1 MTLYMII
8 QPVHLLP
15 DVKCECNSYIIMYLK
30 LRLGSQPD
38 GQINSCGVAGDD
50 SHDFSRVQ

>member
-30 LRLGSQPD
+30 LRLRSQPD